1 VQENSDDEID
11 LGEVFSAL
19 VSGWKALLFFTSF
32 FFIGS
37 AYYAINVPIE
47 KFESV
52 ATIQLSNANGSKL
65 SKIGG
70 IASLAGISIPTGS
83 SEQITLETRLN
94 SRALI
99 LGLDEKVRIFSDE
112 YLNPYLNQNAE
123 ADDNPSFGNLKS
135 IVLSLLS
142 SEETFT
148 DEVMEEKDQ
157 LANLSSKIEHEV
169 VNAFKSNLRIEELD
183 SGAFKVFFKHSSP
196 IRAAEI
202 LNAALEE
209 AITQIDLEKE
219 EADRANLNYLEGKL
233 ISIQKDLE
241 AAVDAMQKYAV
252 EYNLGSIQD
261 LASSSFRTDNLRD
274 ELSVLRDTLIAIDY
288 LRTSNS
294 FNKDYLSKVR
304 TKFPFIGTLDFR
316 SRLNLPADINTWIKP
331 TDNEFEAA
339 KVRVSIQIEDLTALV
354 SDLEKKARSTAN
366 EARMFSDLQR
376 NVKIQETLYE
386 VVIKQFESQSLSSG
400 FPGKSVEFYDS
411 GVPPIYKVEPRRP
424 LIVAIGLV
432 IGFFMGSVFVLIRA
446 AISGV
451 IYSKTTLYSKS
462 KKIGILIKLSN
473 VSTNL
478 GRSFSKSSKFMHSKI
493 QKYNGLVL
501 FLNPSRMICG
511 VVSTYNEGN
520 ARCLALVLMQGKR
533 KYFEKVQLI
542 DLNGLFKLD
551 KGNEQDQILL
561 GQVNA
566 HVFDEGCEV
575 LQPHSE
581 LSAHDLNLYI
591 EKMRQDGT
599 AVIILFGNLES
610 EQNELMFLS
619 NSFDCLFFGVQVKQT
634 TKDHLKVIEEI
645 ILKCEKPGTMVCC

>member
-1 VQENSDDEID
+1 MQENSDDEID

-19 VSGWKALLFFTSF
+19 VSGWKTLLFFTSI
-32 FFIGS
+32 FFISS

-52 ATIQLSNANGSKL
+52 ATIQLSNANGSKFSRL
-65 SKIGG
+65 GG
-70 IASLAGISIPTGS
+70 IASLAGISMPTGS

-135 IVLSLLS
+135 IVLSLLIN
-142 SEETFT
+142 EETFT
-148 DEVMEEKDQ
+148 DEVTEEKDKF
-157 LANLSSKIEHEV
+157 ASLSSKIEHEV
-169 VNAFKSNLRIEELD
+169 VKAFKSNLRIEELD

-219 EADRANLNYLEGKL
+219 EAARANLNYLEGKL
-233 ISIQKDLE
+233 TSIQKDLE

-252 EYNLGSIQD
+252 EYSLGSIQD
-261 LASSSFRTDNLRD
+261 LASSSFRTDSLRD

-316 SRLNLPADINTWIKP
+316 SRLNLPADINAWTKP
-331 TDNEFEAA
+331 TDNEFESA

-386 VVIKQFESQSLSSG
+386 VVIRQFESQSLSSG
-400 FPGKSVEFYDS
+400 FPGKSVEFYDR
-411 GVPPIYKVEPRRP
+411 GVPPIYKVEPRRS

-432 IGFFMGSVFVLIRA
+432 LGFFMGSVLVLIRA
-446 AISGV
+446 AINGV
-451 IYSKTTLYSKS
+451 IYSKTMLVSKS

-533 KYFEKVQLI
+533 KYFERVQLI

-551 KGNEQDQILL
+551 NGNEQDRILL

-566 HVFDEGCEV
+566 HVFDEGYEV

-581 LSAHDLNLYI
+581 FSAHELNIYI
-591 EKMRQDGT
+591 EKMRQDGI

-634 TKDHLKVIEEI
+634 TKDHFKVIEEI
-645 ILKCEKPGTMVCC
+645 ISKCEKPGTMVCC